1 MSFTSGD
8 ERKSSNCGEDWKRII
23 KRTKNMRKLKFVF
36 DSLKER
42 NGFKGEIPRQEI
54 EIYSNNVYQQI
65 YMHGRC
71 R

>member
-8 ERKSSNCGEDWKRII
+8 KRKSSNCGEDWKRII
-23 KRTKNMRKLKFVF
+23 KRTKNMRKLKFIF

-54 EIYSNNVYQQI
+54 EI
-65 YMHGRC
+65 
-71 R
+71 